1 MDFGNLHAK
10 DIHCVI
16 LYKTS
21 KTHWV
26 TCNRKDHIIGVKLA
40 GSALHTFSNQ
50 EFVLSGNCIYFLNQ
64 KDDYRVNVF
73 EQGEAFSIHFTT
85 YEAID
90 TDSFCIELSHSDEFI
105 SILKKAEIAHNHN
118 DNLTARSLLYAFC
131 AKVDRLRQKNYFP
144 KDSRMNEAKAY
155 MDAHF
160 KEQDCLSKAIE
171 RSNLSS
177 RRFGEL
183 FRTHF
188 KTTPNQYIVFSK
200 VEYAKKLLSTQ
211 PFSIAEIASLC
222 GFSDIYYFSKVF
234 KSLVGIT
241 PTKYRKNMS

>member
-1 MDFGNLHAK
+1 MDFANLHVK

-16 LYKTS
+16 PYKTS

-40 GSALHTFSNQ
+40 GAARHTFSNQ

-64 KDDYRVNVF
+64 KDDYRVNVL

-90 TDSFCIELSHSDEFI
+90 TDSFCIPLSHTEDFV
-105 SILKKAEIAHNHN
+105 SILKKAEIAHNNN
-118 DNLTARSLLYAFC
+118 DRLSAQSLLYAFC
-131 AKVDRLRQKNYFP
+131 AKVDRMRQKTYFP
-144 KDSRMNEAKAY
+144 KDFRMNEAKTY

-160 KEQDCLSKAIE
+160 KEQDCLAEAVIKSG
-171 RSNLSS
+171 LSM

-188 KTTPNQYIVFSK
+188 ETTPNQYISFCK

-211 PFSIAEIASLC
+211 PFSVAEIASLC

-234 KSLVGIT
+234 KNAVGST
-241 PTKYRKNMS
+241 PTEYRKNHS